1 MSNLQQCGHCGGDGY
16 LFANEA
22 TDREGQVCPECHGAG
37 KVTPFVVKLSEVC
50 LKAGLESIPWEMTFL
65 ELAARVAERGEA
77 GGYLTAYHEWSDARE
92 ARMRAHLETL
102 SEESVAAFQE
112 AVRS

>member
-37 KVTPFVVKLSEVC
+37 KVTPFVAKLSEVC
-50 LKAGLESIPWEMTFL
+50 LKAGLESIPWEMTML
-65 ELAARVAERGEA
+65 ELAERLADDAERPQ
-77 GGYLTAYHEWSDARE
+77 
-92 ARMRAHLETL
+92 RMRAALETL